1 MNSLNSSQK
10 INDIIFLFKTIE
22 ENKHNLNLLIESE
35 LINWDQFYYFQIH
48 EKIVDN
54 FMTLNSH
61 EKYYQKNYTLNL
73 NFFIPLQYNP
83 SSVQNLNYQ
92 FYKFNIEILFPIYYY
107 IDNGFE
113 VHLNHCIKPLISKVL
128 LKNTQILTIVQ
139 PQYLETFNEHF
150 NLYEKYTYIE
160 YHKHHFKDL
169 YFYEF
174 LQEKCNFILNNH
186 INSIITLKN
195 QYFSKFDFNTENF
208 PLNVFGQD
216 DIAQKIKSTF
226 ESYMEDFKNLSG
238 KTLQSTTLP
247 ELMSIIHQNNIK
259 HDYISMNADLGTSN
273 IHKDIKNTKI

>member
-1 MNSLNSSQK
+1 MKKEQ
-10 INDIIFLFKTIE
+10 
-22 ENKHNLNLLIESE
+22 
-35 LINWDQFYYFQIH
+35 
-48 EKIVDN
+48 
-54 FMTLNSH
+54 
-61 EKYYQKNYTLNL
+61 YTLRML
-73 NFFIPLQYNP
+73 
-83 SSVQNLNYQ
+83 
-92 FYKFNIEILFPIYYY
+92 PIVK
-107 IDNGFE
+107 IALEKERQENG
-113 VHLNHCIKPLISKVL
+113 V
-128 LKNTQILTIVQ
+128 
-139 PQYLETFNEHF
+139 
-150 NLYEKYTYIE
+150 
-160 YHKHHFKDL
+160 KD
-169 YFYEF
+169 
-174 LQEKCNFILNNH
+174 LNNH